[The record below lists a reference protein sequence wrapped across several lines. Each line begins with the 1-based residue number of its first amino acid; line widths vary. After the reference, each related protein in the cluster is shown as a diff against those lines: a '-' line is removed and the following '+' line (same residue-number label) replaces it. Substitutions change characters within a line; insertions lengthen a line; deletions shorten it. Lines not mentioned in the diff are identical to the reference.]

1 MDLELLTQYLSDKEV
16 ESMKDCTLIAS
27 SLNEEGGLW
36 LAEILEVEGCTTQ
49 GKDLLEA
56 IQKAEELRDAI
67 ITINELQFKEEEK
80 LDKDTQKNNNGDDV
94 VGYFLSHKKKA
105 NGSICSDISEVLGI
119 IEKFDI
125 AEDRGNKA
133 FRRHLGIMMTHLSPM
148 LPTLSIGPWTI
159 QSKSMKSELGKA
171 PEWDGWKD
179 KPKEKRESA

>member
-1 MDLELLTQYLSDKEV
+1 MRKF
-16 ESMKDCTLIAS
+16 TLIAS

-56 IQKAEELRDAI
+56 IQKAEELKDAI
-67 ITINELQFKEEEK
+67 ITINDLQFKEE
-80 LDKDTQKNNNGDDV
+80 DKQDEQKNNDANDV
-94 VGYFLSHKKKA
+94 VGYYLSHKKKA
-105 NGSICSDISEVLGI
+105 NGSICSDIDEVLGI

-125 AEDRGNKA
+125 EEDRGNKA
-133 FRRHLGIMMTHLSPM
+133 FRRHLGIMMTHLS
-148 LPTLSIGPWTI
+148 LAVSTLSIGPWTI

-179 KPKEKRESA
+179 KPKENKVSA

>member
-1 MDLELLTQYLSDKEV
+1 
-16 ESMKDCTLIAS
+16 MKDFTLIAS
-27 SLNEEGGLW
+27 SFNEEGGLW

-56 IQKAEELRDAI
+56 IQKAEELKDAI

-80 LDKDTQKNNNGDDV
+80 PDELKNNNNDDV

-125 AEDRGNKA
+125 EEDRGSKA
-133 FRRHLGIMMTHLSPM
+133 FRRHLAIMLTHLSPTV
-148 LPTLSIGPWTI
+148 PTLSIGPWTI

-179 KPKEKRESA
+179 KPKENRVSA